1 MSMMDYLVIGESER
15 RESRHDDASL
25 SKDQWNE

>member
-1 MSMMDYLVIGESER
+1 MSVMNHLAIGESER